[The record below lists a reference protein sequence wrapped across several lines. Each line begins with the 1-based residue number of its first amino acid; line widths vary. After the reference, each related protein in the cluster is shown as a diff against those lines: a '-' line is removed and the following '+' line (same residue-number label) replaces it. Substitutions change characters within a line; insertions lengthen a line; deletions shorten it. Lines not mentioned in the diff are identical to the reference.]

1 MAAWTRSAADHE
13 LQCHSNKQTWQTW
26 VKHLRHRKRCCL
38 DKFLSQPKYRSCL
51 LIQQRL
57 TSLWYEKTC
66 YPKKLHRGLQCYINL
81 RNKLSSNVKTLE
93 VLGLLLSVFVCIA
106 INFQIT
112 CILFGSFHSHSEFEQ
127 LLLSTQYPNAEMEV
141 QWVGFFCFLCFFDL
155 SFTGLWNDAAK
166 SSILCLRELVL
177 TWVPLALVLSRPPV
191 NLQDHLLLT
200 PRGSRV
206 GKKGPNWYIQ
216 HWWLTVNSLEN

>member
-141 QWVGFFCFLCFFDL
+141 QWVGFFLFFVFFWLVVHWAMKRCSQVIYSL
-155 SFTGLWNDAAK
+155 SKRIGTNMG
-166 SSILCLRELVL
+166 SPC
-177 TWVPLALVLSRPPV
+177 PGPV
-191 NLQDHLLLT
+191 RAT
-200 PRGSRV
+200 S
-206 GKKGPNWYIQ
+206 
-216 HWWLTVNSLEN
+216 